1 MTALAAAGTG
11 DLIVQHSCLRLY
23 QFLAG
28 SYKTK
33 PPHSSF
39 LLARSALKGLILQ
52 SSYFSLAHYLRR
64 SSFPFP
70 ARPGPMGFILKS
82 WQEHGNFS
90 QSAGKIKGRCCHTY
104 HCISH
109 AKLWLPSIPTPL
121 YLSERCLVLVSLSLA
136 LSSSS
141 ILHFL
146 ETLRRKHIWVFLNLS
161 SIAHEGRSWQHA

>member
-11 DLIVQHSCLRLY
+11 DLIVQTLCLWLC

-52 SSYFSLAHYLRR
+52 PSYFSLALYLRR

-70 ARPGPMGFILKS
+70 AKPGPMGFLLKS
-82 WQEHGNFS
+82 WQEHRAQARLKVAAVTPTTAFLMLN
-90 QSAGKIKGRCCHTY
+90 SAVAQH
-104 HCISH
+104 S
-109 AKLWLPSIPTPL
+109 PTPL
-121 YLSERCLVLVSLSLA
+121 YLSEHCLVLVLSLA
-136 LSSSS
+136 LGSSS
-141 ILHFL
+141 ILSFL
-146 ETLRRKHIWVFLNLS
+146 ATLR
-161 SIAHEGRSWQHA
+161 SWGSLGFS

>member
-11 DLIVQHSCLRLY
+11 DVIVLHLCLWLC

-39 LLARSALKGLILQ
+39 LLARPALKGLILQ
-52 SSYFSLAHYLRR
+52 PSYFSLAYYLRR

-70 ARPGPMGFILKS
+70 ARPAPMGFILKS

-90 QSAGKIKGRCCHTY
+90 
-104 HCISH
+104 
-109 AKLWLPSIPTPL
+109 
-121 YLSERCLVLVSLSLA
+121 
-136 LSSSS
+136 
-141 ILHFL
+141 
-146 ETLRRKHIWVFLNLS
+146 
-161 SIAHEGRSWQHA
+161 